1 MRNERVGRLFRLLSL
16 SVLLLLGAMNIYGHQ
31 CEQKTPADLTKLLIP
46 TIQNNTA
53 PGVTWWKDCLDPN
66 FNHWPNG
73 GSQNLPVVSAAI
85 GMFIPGVYDDDMPVR
100 IDYSPSTIRVTYID
114 WWTDFL
120 EAQVGANMD
129 AINRPGKPTRTL
141 PGHLRYFHSRESF
154 SNIYDAP
161 VVATVVAI
169 NYWAQKNASAPG
181 AVYLG
186 TLARKYLR
194 ATWAIYGLAAGPGP
208 TRRHKMGYKADL
220 VTHALTTVEERNPVN
235 FTPHADDTEY
245 NPKDPLR
252 SDGTNQWS
260 GNFIALPGQRSKIVN
275 INWVFDDRFP
285 LLARALGTIGN
296 YRSNESTATQKALL
310 EYVQGKWV
318 AGQDDLYGLSNS
330 DRWDLNSLI
339 SSATGAATVVSW
351 LNGIRLNVTFRI
363 LGWSNGI
370 RASMMETNN
379 NFNDTC
385 MYAVKYDPVT
395 DPTNKVATF
404 LFTWWDNNGSNAGW
418 AKLEPGLIR
427 AYHPAKLKQ
436 GQDGIWRTVHPEI
449 EAYINIPTSD
459 PTYHVVLSQNANPYL
474 DGTPQNRY
482 PPMPPPREDWPPNA
496 LLRGPLKYPFA
507 VVGSNDLASLS
518 GLTSPR

>member
-1 MRNERVGRLFRLLSL
+1 MTNQRVGRLLCLLSL
-16 SVLLLLGAMNIYGHQ
+16 SVLLLASAVCVYGHQ

-46 TIQNNTA
+46 TIQNKTA
-53 PGVTWWKDCLDPN
+53 PGVNWWKDCLDPN
-66 FNHWPNG
+66 FNHWPAG

-120 EAQVGANMD
+120 EAQVGVNMD
-129 AINRPGKPTRTL
+129 ALNRPGKPTRTL
-141 PGHLRYFHSRESF
+141 PGQLRYFHSRESF

-169 NYWAQKNASAPG
+169 NYWAQKNPTAPG
-181 AVYLG
+181 ATYLG
-186 TLARKYLR
+186 SLAGKYLR
-194 ATWAIYGLAAGPGP
+194 ATSAVFALAAGPGP

-220 VTHALTTVEERNPVN
+220 VTHALTTTEERKPVDY
-235 FTPHADDTEY
+235 TPPLENTEY
-245 NPKDPLR
+245 YPKAPLR
-252 SDGTNQWS
+252 SDGTNYWS

-285 LLARALGTIGN
+285 LLARALGTIDN
-296 YRSNESTATQKALL
+296 YRSNESVATQKTLL
-310 EYVQGKWV
+310 EYLKNTSP
-318 AGQDDLYGLSNS
+318 APDALYGLSDA
-330 DRWDLNSLI
+330 DRFDLKTLI
-339 SSATGAATVVSW
+339 DSATGAATVVSW
-351 LNGIRLNVTFRI
+351 LSGIRTNVTFRI

-370 RASMMETNN
+370 RTSLMESNN

-385 MYAVKYDPVT
+385 MWAVKYDPVT

-404 LFTWWDNNGSNAGW
+404 LFTWWDNNGSNEGW
-418 AKLEPGLIR
+418 ARLEQGLIR

-436 GQDGIWRTVHPEI
+436 GSDGVWRTVHPEM

-474 DGTPQNRY
+474 DGTPQIRY
-482 PPMPPPREDWPPNA
+482 PPMPPPRDDWPPNA
-496 LLRGPLKYPFA
+496 LLRVPLKYPYA
-507 VVGSNDLASLS
+507 MAGDDLVRLS
-518 GLTSPR
+518 GLISPR